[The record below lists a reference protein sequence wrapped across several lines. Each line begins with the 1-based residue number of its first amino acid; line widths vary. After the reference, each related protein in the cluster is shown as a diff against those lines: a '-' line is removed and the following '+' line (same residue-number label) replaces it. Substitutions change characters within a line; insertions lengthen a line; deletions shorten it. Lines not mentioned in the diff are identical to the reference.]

1 MKCFTAWILII
12 AVTGCETMRPIEAS
26 PSELQQHINSG
37 DLLKPGDRVWII
49 TSDEKAHRFVVTNV
63 ETGLIVGP
71 NESVPVDQVMYLEKR
86 QFENVKVPISFSFD
100 GEASIA
106 ALIAL
111 AAYAAEQ
118 R

>member
-1 MKCFTAWILII
+1 MKWFTAWVLII

-26 PSELQQHINSG
+26 PSELQKRINSG
-37 DLLKPGDRVWII
+37 DLLKPGERVWVV
-49 TSDEKAHRFVVTNV
+49 TSDEKAHRFVVTKV
-63 ETGLIVGP
+63 EAGLIVGP
-71 NESVPVDQVMYLEKR
+71 NEAVPVDQVMYLEKR

-100 GEASIA
+100 WEAGIA
-106 ALIAL
+106 ALIAI